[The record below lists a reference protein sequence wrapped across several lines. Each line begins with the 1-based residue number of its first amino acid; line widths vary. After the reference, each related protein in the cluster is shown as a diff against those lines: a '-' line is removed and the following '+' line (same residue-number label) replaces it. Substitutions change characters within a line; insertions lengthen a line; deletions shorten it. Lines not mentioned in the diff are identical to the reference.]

1 MTQTNKLSDLKI
13 LVIDNYDSFT
23 FNLVQL
29 IGKFTE
35 NIIVKRNDKVTLEE
49 IKEINPDKIV
59 ISPGPGV
66 PKDSG
71 ISIEVIRTIGKDTP
85 LLGVCLGH
93 QAIGE
98 VYGAEIINAV
108 DLMHGKS
115 SQVQHDGSGIFKD
128 VNNNFDAGRY
138 HSLIINKDSI
148 PDDLEITSQTESKI
162 IMGIKHKKYPIEGI
176 QFHPESILTPEGET
190 IIKNWLEQ

>member
-1 MTQTNKLSDLKI
+1 MTQTNKLSDLQI

-98 VYGAEIINAV
+98 VYGAEVINAV

-115 SQVQHDGSGIFKD
+115 SQVQHHGTGIFKD
-128 VNNNFDAGRY
+128 VKNNFDAGRY

-162 IMGIKHKKYPIEGI
+162 IMGIRHKKYPIEGI

>member
-1 MTQTNKLSDLKI
+1 MDKIKDISKLKI

-35 NIIVKRNDKVTLEE
+35 NIIVKRNDKITLDE
-49 IKEINPDKIV
+49 IAEMKPDKIV
-59 ISPGPGV
+59 ISPGPGI

-71 ISIEVIRTIGKDTP
+71 ISIDIIKHIGKHTP

-98 VYGAEIINAV
+98 VFGAAVVNAP
-108 DLMHGKS
+108 DLMHGKAS
-115 SQVQHDGSGIFKD
+115 GVKHDGTGIFKD
-128 VNNNFDAGRY
+128 VNPNFDAGRY
-138 HSLIINKDSI
+138 HSLIIDANSI
-148 PDDLEITSQTESKI
+148 PEELEVTSQTEDNI
-162 IMGIKHKKYPIEGI
+162 IMGVKHKTYPIEGI
-176 QFHPESILTPEGET
+176 QFHPESILTPEGVT

>member
-1 MTQTNKLSDLKI
+1 MNQTNKLSDLKI

-29 IGKFTE
+29 IGKFTQ
-35 NIIVKRNDKVTLEE
+35 NIIIKRNDKITLGEVV
-49 IKEINPDKIV
+49 EINPDKIV

-71 ISIEVIRTIGKDTP
+71 ISVDIIKNIGKHTP

-93 QAIGE
+93 QTIGE
-98 VYGAEIINAV
+98 VFGAEVINAPV
-108 DLMHGKS
+108 LMHGKS
-115 SQVQHDGSGIFKD
+115 SEVVHSGNGIFKD
-128 VNNNFDAGRY
+128 VTKNFSAGRY
-138 HSLIINKDSI
+138 HSLILNSESI
-148 PDDLEITSQTESKI
+148 PEVFEVTSRTKDKI
-162 IMGIKHKKYPIEGI
+162 IMGIRHKKYPIEGI
-176 QFHPESILTPEGET
+176 QFHPESILTPEGEI